1 MDISIKTMTKLK
13 ITYRKPADLKFYT
26 NNARTH
32 SDAQIDEIIVSIQDY
47 GFNDPVDID
56 EADTSICG
64 EGRIRAALK
73 MGLKEIP
80 TISLAHLSER
90 QKKGYIL
97 AHNRIALNSG
107 WDLEKLSTELDQ
119 LVNLDVDITGLG
131 FNEQELDALLKQD
144 HGILPDGPLT
154 DTDKEPK
161 EKRSRAK
168 SKILHKCP
176 NCSHEFTA

>member
-1 MDISIKTMTKLK
+1 MTKLK
-13 ITYRKPADLKFYT
+13 ITYRNPAELKFYT

-32 SDAQIDEIIVSIQDY
+32 SDAQIEEIIASIQEY

-56 EADTSICG
+56 EADTSIAG

-80 TISLAHLSER
+80 TVSLAHLSER

-107 WDLEKLSTELDQ
+107 WNLEKLSAELDS
-119 LVNLDVDITGLG
+119 LVNLDVDITALG

-144 HGILPDGPLT
+144 HSILPEGSLSEE
-154 DTDKEPK
+154 EPK
-161 EKRSRAK
+161 GEKKARAK

-176 NCSHEFTA
+176 GCGLEFTA